1 MRKRIQALLLL
12 LCLLV
17 SLLPMTTQAS
27 TPLDP
32 NADASLTLYYQKDGK
47 TFPNLQVDIYRV
59 AEAFPDGSFQLIA
72 PFSSYPVNIHNIMEQ
87 SQWKQVASTLDSYI
101 VANQV
106 APDHSVL
113 TDEAGVAKFEGL
125 ETGLYLVC
133 GAVAENGDGVYIFDR
148 FMVYVPT
155 PNPDGTFLYH
165 VEAKPKCTEFI
176 PKTQYSVTK
185 LWQDAGNQQNRPQE
199 VTVNIYKDGAL
210 QETQILN
217 ADNNWTYTWSVTG
230 TDQSIWTVA
239 EASVPDGYK
248 VNLQQSGGTFTLINT
263 WESEEPLPPD
273 PPKTGDTFSPLPWF
287 LGMCFSGVMLLIL
300 GIYGRRRR

>member
-1 MRKRIQALLLL
+1 MRKRIQPLLLL
-12 LCLLV
+12 LCLWV

-47 TFPNLQVDIYRV
+47 TFPDLQVDIYRV

-125 ETGLYLVC
+125 ETGLFLVC
-133 GAVAENGDGVYIFDR
+133 GAVA
-148 FMVYVPT
+148 
-155 PNPDGTFLYH
+155 
-165 VEAKPKCTEFI
+165 
-176 PKTQYSVTK
+176 
-185 LWQDAGNQQNRPQE
+185 
-199 VTVNIYKDGAL
+199 
-210 QETQILN
+210 
-217 ADNNWTYTWSVTG
+217 
-230 TDQSIWTVA
+230 
-239 EASVPDGYK
+239 
-248 VNLQQSGGTFTLINT
+248 
-263 WESEEPLPPD
+263 
-273 PPKTGDTFSPLPWF
+273 
-287 LGMCFSGVMLLIL
+287 
-300 GIYGRRRR
+300 